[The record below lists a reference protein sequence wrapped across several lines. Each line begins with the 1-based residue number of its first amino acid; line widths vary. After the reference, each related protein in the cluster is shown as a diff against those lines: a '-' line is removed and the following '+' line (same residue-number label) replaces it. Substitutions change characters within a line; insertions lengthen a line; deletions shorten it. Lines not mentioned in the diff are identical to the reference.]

1 MLISKLS
8 KSTSGLI
15 TSGIFYTVVLL
26 IAVGLKY
33 HYSRAGSDDLGWIL
47 GPTAGMV
54 ETISGIRFEKED
66 GAGYVNQDCGIIIAP
81 SCAGV
86 NFLIIAFCMA
96 AFSGLPHLKCSGA
109 KALWLGICAA
119 SAYLLTITV
128 NAFRIIASIYTIE
141 ADIHYQWMTPE
152 RLHRIEGVFIYFI
165 FLCLFYSVLRKT
177 IRFCNRNTIRNTEKR
192 INKNK
197 NSTRIIP
204 AAFIPFFWYG
214 LFSMGVPFFNRA
226 YHKNGPQFIEH
237 CLMIFSV
244 CLVVFLL
251 IFLIQLCWCRIG
263 SKTGSDGEYPKV
275 QKMPIQQNF

>member
-1 MLISKLS
+1 MM
-8 KSTSGLI
+8 TN
-15 TSGIFYTVVLL
+15 GILF
-26 IAVGLKY
+26 AVALFMAMGLKY

-47 GPTAGMV
+47 GPTAGVV

-66 GAGYVNQDCGIIIAP
+66 GAGYVNESGEIIIAP

-96 AFSGLPHLKCSGA
+96 AFSGLPRFRYSETKV
-109 KALWLGICAA
+109 LWMGICAA

-141 ADIHYQWMTPE
+141 ADIHYQWMTPG
-152 RLHRIEGVFIYFI
+152 RLHRIEGIFIYFL

-177 IRFCNRNTIRNTEKR
+177 IHLCNRNIIGKKKKEITISR
-192 INKNK
+192 ISARTI
-197 NSTRIIP
+197 ST
-204 AAFIPFFWYG
+204 AFIPFFWYG
-214 LFSMGVPFFNRA
+214 LFSMGIPFFNRA
-226 YHKNGPQFIEH
+226 HIKNGPQFIEH

-251 IFLIQLCWCRIG
+251 IFLIQLFWPQIG
-263 SKTGSDGEYPKV
+263 SKKGCVGYDE
-275 QKMPIQQNF
+275 

>member
-1 MLISKLS
+1 MLISKCS
-8 KSTSGLI
+8 KIKPDIIKTAA
-15 TSGIFYTVVLL
+15 FYIVALF
-26 IAVGLKY
+26 IAVGFKY

-47 GPTAGMV
+47 GPTAGVV

-66 GAGYVNQDCGIIIAP
+66 GAGYVNQSCEIIIAP

-96 AFSGLPHLKCSGA
+96 AFSGLPHLRYSGT
-109 KALWLGICAA
+109 KVLWLGICAA

-152 RLHRIEGVFIYFI
+152 RLHRIEGIFIYFL

-177 IRFCNRNTIRNTEKR
+177 IHLCNRNEIRKTEKW

-214 LFSMGVPFFNRA
+214 LFSMGIPFFNHA
-226 YHKNGPQFIEH
+226 YHKNGPLFIEH
-237 CLMIFSV
+237 CLVILSV

-251 IFLIQLCWCRIG
+251 IFLIQLCCRRIG
-263 SKTGSDGEYPKV
+263 SKIGYNGKYSFYL
-275 QKMPIQQNF
+275 